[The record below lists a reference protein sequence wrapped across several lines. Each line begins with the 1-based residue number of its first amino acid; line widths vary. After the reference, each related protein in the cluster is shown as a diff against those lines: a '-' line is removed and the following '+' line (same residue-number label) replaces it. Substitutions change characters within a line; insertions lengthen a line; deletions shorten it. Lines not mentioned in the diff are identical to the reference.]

1 MSPAITAPT
10 LWNYD
15 VCVQFPGVVGEGA
28 TVLVVCTAAM
38 PPRRYLIVQ
47 IARFTYIN
55 FCEIEVYAPGKPI
68 FVLSYSQS
76 NIKTGQQDPNVG
88 NSRVAISS
96 TEVRCQRQFRALPV
110 SVCAWLP
117 MSDVY

>member
-10 LWNYD
+10 PWNYD

-28 TVLVVCTAAM
+28 TVFVVCTAEM

-47 IARFTYIN
+47 IARFTNIN
-55 FCEIEVYAPGKPI
+55 FCEIEVYAAGKPI

-76 NIKTGQQDPNVG
+76 NRLYQTGQDPNVG

-96 TEVRCQRQFRALPV
+96 TEVRCQRQFRALPFIKQRA
-110 SVCAWLP
+110 SVCA
-117 MSDVY
+117 